1 MKMACL
7 GLNHRSAPVEIRE
20 RFAIPPH
27 RLAHEGGMLNTLPN
41 VFQCVPVSTCNR
53 MEIYFW
59 SDDPEQAFEEI
70 KKHALGSREHF
81 SSEDTCFYGKMG
93 DEALLHLC
101 RVLSGLDS
109 MVLGETEIFGQVK
122 DAYRTALEA
131 GLTSGAANRTF
142 QRVFSIGKRVR
153 SETSINVGATSVG
166 SAAVDLA
173 EQIFGQL
180 DGSRVLILGAGEM
193 SRVTA
198 QSLKSRGAQS
208 IFVANRTY
216 ERAQKLADSIGGEAI
231 RYDNWTEY
239 LEEID
244 IVIASTSAPHYVITR
259 ELLMGLREKRRFRS
273 LFLIDISVP
282 RNVDPVC
289 SSIDEVYV
297 YDIDVLQQL
306 AEEGRRAREKEIE
319 RCEAVINMNINKF
332 FPEGS
337 LE

>member
-7 GLNHRSAPVEIRE
+7 GLNHRSAPVEVRE
-20 RFAIPPH
+20 RFAIPGH
-27 RLAHEGGMLNTLPN
+27 RLALEGEKFNELEG
-41 VFQCVPVSTCNR
+41 VSQCVLVSTCNR

-59 SDDPEQAFEEI
+59 SDHPELAFEEI
-70 KKHALGSREHF
+70 KKHSMGGQELVSPGSG
-81 SSEDTCFYGKMG
+81 CFYSKTG
-93 DEALLHLC
+93 DDALRHLC

-109 MVLGETEIFGQVK
+109 MVLGETEIFGQIK
-122 DAYRTALEA
+122 DAYGTALAA
-131 GLTSGAANRTF
+131 GLTGAEANKTF

-173 EQIFGQL
+173 EQIFGKL

-208 IFVANRTY
+208 VFVANRTH
-216 ERAQKLADSIGGEAI
+216 ERAMELAASIGGEAI
-231 RYDNWTEY
+231 RYDNWSEY

-244 IVIASTSAPHYVITR
+244 IVIASTSAPHYIITK
-259 ELLMGLREKRRFRS
+259 ELLHGLREKRRFRS

-282 RNVDPVC
+282 RNVEPAC

-319 RCEAVINMNINKF
+319 RCELVIDMNIRKF
-332 FPEGS
+332 FPEGA

>member
-1 MKMACL
+1 MSCL

-20 RFAIPPH
+20 RFSIPKQ
-27 RLAHEGGMLNTLPN
+27 RLASEGEKLNALSE
-41 VFQCVPVSTCNR
+41 VSQCVVVSTCNR

-59 SDDPEQAFEEI
+59 SDHPDLAFDEI
-70 KKHALGSREHF
+70 KRHALGSGNDESNG
-81 SSEDTCFYGKMG
+81 SSWFYNKTG
-93 DEALLHLC
+93 DDALIHLC

-122 DAYRTALEA
+122 DAYRIALAA
-131 GLTSGAANRTF
+131 GLTGGAANRTF

-153 SETSINVGATSVG
+153 SETAINVGATSVG
-166 SAAVDLA
+166 SAAVDLS

-198 QSLKSRGAQS
+198 QSLKSRGAHS
-208 IFVANRTY
+208 IFVANRTH
-216 ERAQKLADSIGGEAI
+216 ERAMELASSIGGEAI
-231 RYDNWTEY
+231 RYDNWCEY

-244 IVIASTSAPHYVITR
+244 IVIASTSAPHYIITK
-259 ELLMGLREKRRFRS
+259 ELLMNLREKRRYRS

-282 RNVDPVC
+282 RNVDPSC

-297 YDIDVLQQL
+297 YDIDTLQNL
-306 AEEGRRAREKEIE
+306 ADEGRRAREKEIK
-319 RCEAVINMNINKF
+319 RCESVIDINIRKY
-332 FPEGS
+332 FPEGA